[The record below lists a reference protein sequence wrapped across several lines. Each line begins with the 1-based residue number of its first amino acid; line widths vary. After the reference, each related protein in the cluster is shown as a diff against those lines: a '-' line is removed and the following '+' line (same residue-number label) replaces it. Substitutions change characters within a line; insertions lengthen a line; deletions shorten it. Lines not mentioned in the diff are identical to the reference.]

1 MTDTDVA
8 PFTTRGA
15 DITVTAADGDAEAY
29 LVRPDDDA
37 DHPGVLFIIDAIG
50 LRRQTRRMADRIAS
64 WGYVVLV
71 PNVFYRWG
79 TAAEDELL
87 DDDARAEFFAEAMP
101 RVHALTDD
109 LVEPDLSAY
118 IDALRSTPGVSK
130 RPIGV
135 TGYCMGGRSG
145 ARRRRGGTWRC
156 RPWCSRA
163 PHPGTPWRSA

>member
-37 DHPGVLFIIDAIG
+37 DHPGVLFIIDANG

-71 PNVFYRWG
+71 PNVF
-79 TAAEDELL
+79 
-87 DDDARAEFFAEAMP
+87 
-101 RVHALTDD
+101 
-109 LVEPDLSAY
+109 
-118 IDALRSTPGVSK
+118 
-130 RPIGV
+130 
-135 TGYCMGGRSG
+135 
-145 ARRRRGGTWRC
+145 
-156 RPWCSRA
+156 
-163 PHPGTPWRSA
+163 